1 MQDSTEEKDN
11 LIAFVMPDD
20 KDKEDDLID
29 FKVSTKHH
37 IKVIGVGGGGDNAV
51 GRMYQS
57 GIHDVTFVACNTD
70 KQALDASPVSNKLRI
85 GSIGA
90 GGVPEKARKLAEEH
104 LDAIKKELAKDFVKD
119 EGNLV
124 FVTAGMGGGTGTG
137 AGPIIAREAKKM
149 DILTVGVVTLP
160 FVFEGRFRIDQAL
173 DGLEEMAKNVDSLL
187 VVNNERL
194 FDIYPK
200 LPLTEAF
207 SYADNTLTSAVR
219 SIADIINI
227 YGEIANVDFND
238 VNRVLKDGG
247 LSIISTGTGKGES
260 RVMKAI
266 EDAINSPLLN
276 NIDIYNAKNILF
288 VFYCSD
294 NKENSIRMEEFEEVS
309 EFMEKFH
316 REYIYKWG
324 AATLPDLDDEVKV
337 TILASGFENPA
348 DDTTESTT
356 DERAIEARDTLRE
369 KYYGK
374 KANKKSPPKQIFHF
388 SDDDFDNEE
397 IISMVAS
404 APTLTRTA
412 TALRRMNDKRK
423 HRVGGEKAPQAKV
436 AQQPQNEK
444 IEF

>member
-1 MQDSTEEKDN
+1 MQDSTDKKDD
-11 LIAFVMPDD
+11 LIGFVMPDD
-20 KDKEDDLID
+20 KDKNDDLID
-29 FKVSTKHH
+29 FKVNTKHH

-51 GRMYQS
+51 GRMYES
-57 GIHDVTFVACNTD
+57 GIHDVTFVASNTD
-70 KQALDASPVSNKLRI
+70 KQALDASPVPNKLPL
-85 GSIGA
+85 GYIGA
-90 GGVPEKARKLAEEH
+90 GGEPEKARKLAEDH
-104 LDAIKKELAKDFVKD
+104 LEDIQKELAKDIVKD

-160 FVFEGRFRIDQAL
+160 FMFEGRFRIDQAL

-207 SYADNTLTSAVR
+207 SYADNTLTSAVK

-227 YGEIANVDFND
+227 YGKIANVDFND
-238 VNRVLKDGG
+238 VNRVLKNGG
-247 LSIISTGTGKGES
+247 LSVISTGTGKGES
-260 RVMKAI
+260 RVTKAI

-288 VFYCSD
+288 VFYCSED
-294 NKENSIRMEEFEEVS
+294 KEKAIHMEEFEEVS
-309 EFMEKFH
+309 EFMSKFH

-324 AATLPDLDDEVKV
+324 AAILPDLDDEVKV
-337 TILASGFENPA
+337 TILASGFESPA
-348 DDTTESTT
+348 DDTPESAT
-356 DERAIEARDTLRE
+356 DEGAIDARNTLRE

-374 KANKKSPPKQIFHF
+374 KANKKAASKQIFHF
-388 SDDDFDNEE
+388 AGDDFDNEE
-397 IISMVAS
+397 IISMVADT
-404 APTLTRTA
+404 PTLKRTA
-412 TALRRMNDKRK
+412 TALKRINDRRK
-423 HRVGGEKAPQAKV
+423 HGEESEGARQAQDG
-436 AQQPQNEK
+436 QQPQSEK